1 MPKTLINDT
10 KKLFEGFFTVCN
22 AAKQTL
28 GAEGKLAV
36 ISAPMIGMPPIVTK
50 DGVTV
55 ARNIS
60 FPDKEQ
66 AKNMGASLAKQVA
79 ARTLLKVGDNT
90 TTALV
95 FAQAIVENV
104 QVPTYKPYFFKL
116 LKKQNGYN
124 YFFNKKV
131 EKGMD
136 IAFEEIVENIK
147 KVRRETDDEAIKK
160 IATIS
165 SNNNEEIGEILY
177 QAYKIV
183 GEDGVIDVQ
192 EADSKANIELVE
204 SKGMRLNK
212 GWASP
217 FLINNQ
223 KTGNFEANEALV
235 IVYEG
240 YEIHNNDIVKDFISK
255 NKNKPIVLIVERLGL
270 PEWVEELYRVNVQGG
285 YNVTLIEAP
294 DFDVKRTALME
305 DIAEYVGAEIFVQG
319 ISKEVK
325 PGKVDKVIVEQN
337 TTSLIQQ
344 TVNEKVL
351 ERVENLK
358 AQLENTSEKEFF
370 QKRIQNLEGKSVTIL
385 VGGVTPEETK
395 ERFDRVD
402 DATKNVKSS
411 IAEGYLVG
419 GGSAMVYISGQM
431 KQKFDN
437 EYVQKGYNILK
448 EAIKRPFLQICSNAR
463 VEGEPYIKEI
473 QSKYGLGYNAKTD
486 EFTDLLEDGVIDS
499 AKSLRVALENAK
511 SQAVLLLNTS
521 VVVEM

>member
-36 ISAPMIGMPPIVTK
+36 ISAPMLGMPPIVTK

-95 FAQAIVENV
+95 FAQAIVEE
-104 QVPTYKPYFFKL
+104 TDE
-116 LKKQNGYN
+116 
-124 YFFNKKV
+124 YFFNKKI

-136 IAFEEIVENIK
+136 IAFEEIVENIQ
-147 KVRRETDDEAIKK
+147 KVRKETDDEAIKK

-240 YEIHNNDIVKDFISK
+240 YEIHNNDIVKSFITK
-255 NKNKPIVLIVERLGL
+255 NSDKPIVLIVERLGL

-319 ISKEVK
+319 ISKEVN

-473 QSKYGLGYNAKTD
+473 QSKYGMGYNAKTD

>member
-36 ISAPMIGMPPIVTK
+36 ISAPMLGMPPIVTK

-95 FAQAIVENV
+95 FAQAIVEE
-104 QVPTYKPYFFKL
+104 TD
-116 LKKQNGYN
+116 N
-124 YFFNKKV
+124 YFFNKKI

-136 IAFEEIVENIK
+136 IAFEEIVENIQ
-147 KVRRETDDEAIKK
+147 KVRKETDDEAIKK

-240 YEIHNNDIVKDFISK
+240 YEIHNNDIVKSFITK
-255 NKNKPIVLIVERLGL
+255 NSDKPIVLIVERLGL

-319 ISKEVK
+319 ISKEVN

>member
-1 MPKTLINDT
+1 
-10 KKLFEGFFTVCN
+10 
-22 AAKQTL
+22 
-28 GAEGKLAV
+28 
-36 ISAPMIGMPPIVTK
+36 
-50 DGVTV
+50 
-55 ARNIS
+55 
-60 FPDKEQ
+60 
-66 AKNMGASLAKQVA
+66 
-79 ARTLLKVGDNT
+79 
-90 TTALV
+90 
-95 FAQAIVENV
+95 
-104 QVPTYKPYFFKL
+104 
-116 LKKQNGYN
+116 
-124 YFFNKKV
+124 
-131 EKGMD
+131 
-136 IAFEEIVENIK
+136 
-147 KVRRETDDEAIKK
+147 
-160 IATIS
+160 
-165 SNNNEEIGEILY
+165 
-177 QAYKIV
+177 
-183 GEDGVIDVQ
+183 
-192 EADSKANIELVE
+192 
-204 SKGMRLNK
+204 
-212 GWASP
+212 
-217 FLINNQ
+217 
-223 KTGNFEANEALV
+223 
-235 IVYEG
+235 
-240 YEIHNNDIVKDFISK
+240 
-255 NKNKPIVLIVERLGL
+255 
-270 PEWVEELYRVNVQGG
+270 
-285 YNVTLIEAP
+285 
-294 DFDVKRTALME
+294 ME

-358 AQLENTSEKEFF
+358 SQLENTSEKEFL

-437 EYVQKGYNILK
+437 KYVQKGYDILK

-486 EFTDLLEDGVIDS
+486 EVTYLLEDGVSDS